1 MTLHSTL
8 FSTDRMAQNKTPK
21 YKHVLLIRFSAI
33 GDVAMTVPV
42 VYSLAKAFPDRR
54 FTMLSN
60 VRFAPFFAGMPDNVS
75 FMGVDLKKDYHGFG
89 AMLKLFFQLRK
100 KHFDAVADLHGV
112 LRTTALSIFFRMFF
126 TKVKRI
132 DKDRR
137 SRKRLTR
144 LKNKDLTPR
153 LTSFDRYR
161 IVLEKLG
168 FVFELGFRSIFG
180 DGKAD
185 LSLVNGI
192 IGEKDCTWVG
202 IAPFAAH
209 KGKIYPLY
217 LMEEVVSQI
226 DSACLCRQFV
236 FAYGKERSLVEEWAQ
251 KYRSVEIIDP
261 RLGLQGELALISN
274 MEVMVAMDSS
284 NMHLASITAT
294 PVVSVWG
301 ATHPA
306 AGFMGW
312 GQNPDNCIQLD
323 LPCRPCSIYGKKEC
337 IYSDYRCLT
346 GIDPDAVFA
355 KVKMQLGTVPFCTCE
370 SKRL

>member
-1 MTLHSTL
+1 
-8 FSTDRMAQNKTPK
+8 MAQNKNPK
-21 YKHVLLIRFSAI
+21 YKNILLIRFSAI

-42 VYSLAKAFPDRR
+42 IQSLASAYPDKQ
-54 FTMLSN
+54 FTILSN
-60 VRFAPFFAGMPDNVS
+60 VRFAPFFAGMPENVS

-89 AMLKLFFQLRK
+89 AMLKLFLQLRK
-100 KHFDAVADLHGV
+100 RHFDAVADLHGV

-144 LKNKDLTPR
+144 SKNKDLTPR

-168 FVFELGFRSIFG
+168 FGFELKFRSIFG
-180 DGKAD
+180 DEKGD
-185 LSLVNGI
+185 LSTIKNI
-192 IGEKDCTWVG
+192 IGEKDCPWIG

-217 LMEEVVSQI
+217 LMEDVVSQI

-236 FAYGKERSLVEEWAQ
+236 FAYGKERSLVEEWAHN
-251 KYRSVEIIDP
+251 YRSVEIIDT
-261 RLGLQGELALISN
+261 RLGMAGELVLMSH
-274 MEVMVAMDSS
+274 MDVMLAMDSS
-284 NMHLASITAT
+284 NMHLASITGT
-294 PVVSVWG
+294 PVVSIWG

-312 GQNPDNCIQLD
+312 GQKPDDCIQLN

-337 IYSDYRCLT
+337 AYGDCHCLT
-346 GIDPDAVFA
+346 GIDPDKVVA
-355 KVKMQLGTVPFCTCE
+355 KVKAYL
-370 SKRL
+370 

>member
-1 MTLHSTL
+1 
-8 FSTDRMAQNKTPK
+8 MAQNKTPK
-21 YKHVLLIRFSAI
+21 YKNVLLIRFSAI

-42 VYSLAKAFPDRR
+42 IQSLAESYPNVH

-60 VRFAPFFAGMPDNVS
+60 GRFAPFFSQMPGNVS
-75 FMGVDLKKDYHGFG
+75 FLGVDLKKDYHGFG
-89 AMLKLFFQLRK
+89 AMFRLFRLLRR

-112 LRTTALSIFFRMFF
+112 LRTTALSVFYRLSF

-137 SRKRLTR
+137 SRNRITR
-144 LKNKDLTPR
+144 QCNKDLTPR

-168 FVFELGFRSIFG
+168 FRFEVRFRSIFG
-180 DGKAD
+180 EGKGN
-185 LSLVNGI
+185 LSSISHI
-192 IGEKDCTWVG
+192 IGTKDCPWIG

-217 LMEEVVSQI
+217 LMEEVVAQL
-226 DSACLCRQFV
+226 DSAGMCRQFV
-236 FAYGKERSLVEEWAQ
+236 FAYGREITQVQAWAD
-251 KYRSVEIIDP
+251 KYRSVEIIDNG
-261 RLGLQGELALISN
+261 LGMAGELILMSH
-274 MEVMVAMDSS
+274 MEVMLAMDSS
-284 NMHLASITAT
+284 NMHLASLTGT
-294 PVVSVWG
+294 PVVSIWG

-312 GQNPDNCIQLD
+312 GQNPDDCIQID

-337 IYSDYRCLT
+337 MYGDYRCLT
-346 GIDPDAVFA
+346 GIDPDTVFN
-355 KVKMQLGTVPFCTCE
+355 KVKKYL
-370 SKRL
+370 

>member
-1 MTLHSTL
+1 MIPHSTL
-8 FSTDRMAQNKTPK
+8 FSTDRMAQSKSPK
-21 YKHVLLIRFSAI
+21 YKHILLIRFSAI

-42 VYSLAKAFPDRR
+42 IQSLAEAYPDRQ

-60 VRFAPFFAGMPDNVS
+60 VRFAPFFAGMPHNVS
-75 FMGVDLKKDYHGFG
+75 FIGVDLKKDYHGFG
-89 AMLKLFFQLRK
+89 AMLKLFFRLRK

-112 LRTTALSIFFRMFF
+112 LRTTALSVFYRLFF
-126 TKVKRI
+126 TRVSRI

-144 LKNKDLTPR
+144 QKNKDLTPR

-161 IVLEKLG
+161 IVLENLG
-168 FVFELGFRSIFG
+168 FSFDLKFHTIFG
-180 DGKAD
+180 DKKAD
-185 LSLVNGI
+185 LSSIKDI
-192 IGEKDCTWVG
+192 IGEKDCPWVG

-217 LMEEVVSQI
+217 LMEDVVAQI
-226 DSACLCRQFV
+226 DSTYLCHQFV

-261 RLGLQGELALISN
+261 RLGLEGELALISN

-294 PVVSVWG
+294 PVVSIWG

-312 GQNPDNCIQLD
+312 GQNPENCIQLD

-346 GIDPDAVFA
+346 GIDPDSVFA
-355 KVKMQLGTVPFCTCE
+355 KVKAYL
-370 SKRL
+370 

>member
-60 VRFAPFFAGMPDNVS
+60 VRFAPFFAGMPGNVT
-75 FMGVDLKKDYHGFG
+75 FMGVDLKKEYHGFG
-89 AMLKLFFQLRK
+89 AMFKLFLRLRK
-100 KHFDAVADLHGV
+100 QHFDAVADLHGV

-168 FVFELGFRSIFG
+168 FVFELGFRSIFD

-185 LSLVNGI
+185 LSTVKGI
-192 IGEKDCTWVG
+192 VGDKDCIWVG

-346 GIDPDAVFA
+346 GIDPDLVFA
-355 KVKMQLGTVPFCTCE
+355 KVKYFL
-370 SKRL
+370 

>member
-1 MTLHSTL
+1 
-8 FSTDRMAQNKTPK
+8 MAQNKTPK
-21 YKHVLLIRFSAI
+21 NVLLIRFSAI

-42 VYSLAKAFPDRR
+42 IQSVAESYPEIR
-54 FTMLSN
+54 FTVLSN
-60 VRFAPFFAGMPDNVS
+60 VRFAPFFEHMPENVS
-75 FMGVDLKKDYHGFG
+75 FWGVDLKKDYHGFG
-89 AMLKLFFQLRK
+89 AMFKLFRQLHK

-112 LRTTALSIFFRMFF
+112 LRTTALSIFFRLCFV
-126 TKVKRI
+126 KVRRI

-137 SRKRLTR
+137 SRKRITR
-144 LKNKDLTPR
+144 QKNKDLTPR

-168 FVFELGFRSIFG
+168 FRFELRFRSIFG
-180 DGKAD
+180 EGRGD
-185 LSLVNGI
+185 LSSI
-192 IGEKDCTWVG
+192 SYIGAKDCPWIG

-217 LMEEVVSQI
+217 LMEEVVAQL
-226 DSACLCRQFV
+226 DSAGVCRQFV
-236 FAYGKERSLVEEWAQ
+236 FAYGRELTQVQEWAD
-251 KYRSVEIIDP
+251 KYRSVEMIDT
-261 RLGLQGELALISN
+261 RLGMAGELILMSH
-274 MEVMVAMDSS
+274 MDVMLAMDSS
-284 NMHLASITAT
+284 NMHLASLTGT

-337 IYSDYRCLT
+337 IYGDYRCLT
-346 GIDPDAVFA
+346 GIDPDTVFS
-355 KVKMQLGTVPFCTCE
+355 KVKVYL
-370 SKRL
+370 

>member
-1 MTLHSTL
+1 M
-8 FSTDRMAQNKTPK
+8 DPNKNPK
-21 YKHVLLIRFSAI
+21 YKHILLIRFSAI

-42 VYSLAKAFPDRR
+42 VESVAKAYPDKH

-60 VRFAPFFAGMPDNVS
+60 VRFAPFFAGMPDNVT
-75 FMGVDLKKDYHGFG
+75 FIGVDLKKDYHGFG
-89 AMLKLFFQLRK
+89 AMLKLFFRLRK
-100 KHFDAVADLHGV
+100 RHFDAVADLHGV
-112 LRTTALSIFFRMFF
+112 LRTTALSIFYRLFF
-126 TKVKRI
+126 TKVSRI

-153 LTSFDRYR
+153 LTSFDRYH
-161 IVLEKLG
+161 IVLEN
-168 FVFELGFRSIFG
+168 LGFRFDLNFHSIFG
-180 DGKAD
+180 DEKAD
-185 LSLVNGI
+185 LSSIREI
-192 IGEKDCTWVG
+192 IGDKDCKWIG

-236 FAYGKERSLVEEWAQ
+236 FAYGKERSLVEEWAK
-251 KYRSVEIIDP
+251 KYRSVEVIDT
-261 RLGLQGELALISN
+261 RLGMAGELVLMSN
-274 MEVMVAMDSS
+274 MEVMLAMDSS
-284 NMHLASITAT
+284 NMHIASLTGT
-294 PVVSVWG
+294 PVVSIWG
-301 ATHPA
+301 ATHPV

-312 GQNPDNCIQLD
+312 SQKSEDCIQLD

-337 IYSDYRCLT
+337 VYGDYRCLT

-355 KVKMQLGTVPFCTCE
+355 KVKKYL
-370 SKRL
+370 

>member
-1 MTLHSTL
+1 
-8 FSTDRMAQNKTPK
+8 MAQNKTPK
-21 YKHVLLIRFSAI
+21 YKNVLLIRFSAI

-42 VYSLAKAFPDRR
+42 IQSVADAYPDVH
-54 FTMLSN
+54 FTVLSN
-60 VRFAPFFAGMPDNVS
+60 ARFAPFYSGMPENVS

-89 AMLKLFFQLRK
+89 AMFRLFCKLRK
-100 KHFDAVADLHGV
+100 KKFDAVADLHGV
-112 LRTTALSIFFRMFF
+112 LRTTALSFFYRLFF
-126 TKVKRI
+126 TKVRRI
-132 DKDRR
+132 KKDRR

-144 LKNKDLTPR
+144 QHNKDLTPR

-161 IVLEKLG
+161 KVLEKLG
-168 FVFELGFRSIFG
+168 FRFELKFRSIFG
-180 DGKAD
+180 DAKAD
-185 LSLVNGI
+185 LTSVKGL

-217 LMEEVVSQI
+217 LMEDVVSQI

-236 FAYGKERSLVEEWAQ
+236 FAYGKERSLVEGWAQ

-261 RLGLQGELALISN
+261 RLGLEGELALISN

-312 GQNPDNCIQLD
+312 GQNPENCVQFD
-323 LPCRPCSIYGKKEC
+323 MPCRPCSIYGKKEC
-337 IYSDYRCLT
+337 IYGDYRCLT
-346 GIDPDAVFA
+346 SIDPDAVFA
-355 KVKMQLGTVPFCTCE
+355 KVK
-370 SKRL
+370 KYI

>member
-1 MTLHSTL
+1 
-8 FSTDRMAQNKTPK
+8 MAQSNPK
-21 YKHVLLIRFSAI
+21 YNNILLIRFSAI

-42 VYSLAKAFPDRR
+42 LESVAKAYPDKH

-60 VRFAPFFAGMPDNVS
+60 ARFAPFFAEMPENVS
-75 FMGVDLKKDYHGFG
+75 FIGVDLKKDYHGLG
-89 AMLKLFFQLRK
+89 AMLKLFLKLHKR
-100 KHFDAVADLHGV
+100 HFDVVADLHGV
-112 LRTTALSIFFRMFF
+112 LRTTALSFFFRSCF

-144 LKNKDLTPR
+144 FKNKDLTPR
-153 LTSFDRYR
+153 LTSFERYR
-161 IVLEKLG
+161 QVLEKLG
-168 FVFELGFRSIFG
+168 FGFELNFRSIFG
-180 DGKAD
+180 EGKAD
-185 LSLVNGI
+185 VSAIKNITGD
-192 IGEKDCTWVG
+192 KDCTWVG

-261 RLGLQGELALISN
+261 RLGLEGELKLISN
-274 MEVMVAMDSS
+274 MEVMLAMDSS

-301 ATHPA
+301 ATHPY

-312 GQNPDNCIQLD
+312 GQKPDDCVQLD

-337 IYSDYRCLT
+337 IYGDYRCMT
-346 GIDPDAVFA
+346 GIDPDKVFT
-355 KVKMQLGTVPFCTCE
+355 KVKAYL
-370 SKRL
+370 

>member
-1 MTLHSTL
+1 
-8 FSTDRMAQNKTPK
+8 MAQSNPK
-21 YKHVLLIRFSAI
+21 YNNILLIRFSAI

-42 VYSLAKAFPDRR
+42 LESVAKAYPDKH

-60 VRFAPFFAGMPDNVS
+60 ARFAPFFAGMPENVS
-75 FMGVDLKKDYHGFG
+75 FIGVDLKKDYHGLG
-89 AMLKLFFQLRK
+89 AMLKLFLKLHKR
-100 KHFDAVADLHGV
+100 HFDVVADLHGV
-112 LRTTALSIFFRMFF
+112 LRTTALSFFFRSCF

-144 LKNKDLTPR
+144 FKNKDLTPR
-153 LTSFDRYR
+153 LTSFERYR
-161 IVLEKLG
+161 QVLEKLG
-168 FVFELGFRSIFG
+168 FGFELNFRSIFG
-180 DGKAD
+180 EGKAD
-185 LSLVNGI
+185 VSAIKNITGD
-192 IGEKDCTWVG
+192 KDCTWVG

-261 RLGLQGELALISN
+261 RLGLEGELKLISN
-274 MEVMVAMDSS
+274 MEVMLAMDSS

-301 ATHPA
+301 ATHPY

-312 GQNPDNCIQLD
+312 GQKPDDCVQLN

-337 IYSDYRCLT
+337 IYGDYRCMT
-346 GIDPDAVFA
+346 GIDPDKVFD
-355 KVKMQLGTVPFCTCE
+355 KVKAYL
-370 SKRL
+370 

>member
-1 MTLHSTL
+1 
-8 FSTDRMAQNKTPK
+8 MAPSNPK
-21 YKHVLLIRFSAI
+21 YKNVLLIRFSAI

-42 VYSLAKAFPDRR
+42 IRSLAVAYPDKH

-60 VRFAPFFAGMPDNVS
+60 GRFAPFFAGMPENVS
-75 FMGVDLKKDYHGFG
+75 FIGVDLKKDYHGFG
-89 AMLKLFFQLRK
+89 AMLKLFFRLRK
-100 KHFDAVADLHGV
+100 NRFDAVADLHGV
-112 LRTTALSIFFRMFF
+112 LRTTALSIFYRLFF
-126 TKVKRI
+126 TKVSRI

-161 IVLEKLG
+161 IVLENLG
-168 FVFELGFRSIFG
+168 FGFDLKFHSIFG
-180 DGKAD
+180 DEKAD
-185 LSLVNGI
+185 LSSIREVVGD
-192 IGEKDCTWVG
+192 KDCTWIG

-261 RLGLQGELALISN
+261 RLGMAGELVLMSN
-274 MEVMVAMDSS
+274 MEVMLAMDSS
-284 NMHLASITAT
+284 NMHLASLTGT

-301 ATHPA
+301 ATHPI
-306 AGFMGW
+306 AGFLGW
-312 GQNPDNCIQLD
+312 GQKPDDCIQLD

-337 IYSDYRCLT
+337 IYADYRCLT
-346 GIDPDAVFA
+346 GIDPDVVFA
-355 KVKMQLGTVPFCTCE
+355 QVKKYL
-370 SKRL
+370 

>member
-1 MTLHSTL
+1 
-8 FSTDRMAQNKTPK
+8 MAPNKNPK
-21 YKHVLLIRFSAI
+21 YKNVLLIRFSAI

-42 VYSLAKAFPDRR
+42 IDSLAKAFPEKH
-54 FTMLSN
+54 FTLLSN
-60 VRFAPFFAGMPDNVS
+60 VRFAPFFAGMQGNVS

-89 AMLKLFFQLRK
+89 AMLKLFFRLRK
-100 KHFDAVADLHGV
+100 NHFDAVADLHGV
-112 LRTTALSIFFRMFF
+112 LRTTALTLFFRLFF
-126 TKVKRI
+126 TKVRRI

-137 SRKRLTR
+137 SRKRLIR
-144 LKNKDLTPR
+144 QKNKDLTPR
-153 LTSFDRYR
+153 LTSFERYR

-168 FVFELGFRSIFG
+168 FGFDVKFRSIFG
-180 DGKAD
+180 DEKAD
-185 LSLVNGI
+185 LSSVRDIVGD
-192 IGEKDCTWVG
+192 KDCPWIG

-217 LMEEVVSQI
+217 LMEDVVAQL

-261 RLGLQGELALISN
+261 RLGLEGELALISN
-274 MEVMVAMDSS
+274 MEVMLAMDSS

-294 PVVSVWG
+294 PVVSIWG
-301 ATHPA
+301 STHPA

-312 GQNPDNCIQLD
+312 GQKSDDCIQLD
-323 LPCRPCSIYGKKEC
+323 LSCRPCSIYGKKEC

-346 GIDPDAVFA
+346 GIDPDLVFA
-355 KVKMQLGTVPFCTCE
+355 KVKFYL
-370 SKRL
+370 

>member
-1 MTLHSTL
+1 MDPNRL
-8 FSTDRMAQNKTPK
+8 K
-21 YKHVLLIRFSAI
+21 YKNVLLVRFSAI

-42 VYSLAKAFPDRR
+42 IQSVAEAYPHVN
-54 FTMLSN
+54 FTVLSN
-60 VRFAPFFAGMPDNVS
+60 IRFAPFYAGMPQNVS
-75 FMGVDLKKDYHGFG
+75 FFGVDLKKDYHGFG
-89 AMLKLFFQLRK
+89 AMFKLFFRLRK
-100 KHFDAVADLHGV
+100 RHFDAVADLHGV
-112 LRTTALSIFFRMFF
+112 LRTTALSIFFRLFF
-126 TKVKRI
+126 TKVCRI
-132 DKDRR
+132 DKDRK

-144 LKNKDLTPR
+144 PKNKDLTPR

-168 FVFELGFRSIFG
+168 FGFELQFRSIFG
-180 DGKAD
+180 DEKAD
-185 LSLVNGI
+185 LSSVKGI
-192 IGEKDCTWVG
+192 VGDKDCTWVG

-251 KYRSVEIIDP
+251 KYRSVEIIDT
-261 RLGLQGELALISN
+261 RLGLEGELTLISN
-274 MEVMVAMDSS
+274 MEVMLAMDSS

-294 PVVSVWG
+294 PVVSIWG

-312 GQNPDNCIQLD
+312 GQKPEDCIQLD

-337 IYSDYRCLT
+337 IYGDYRCLT
-346 GIDPDAVFA
+346 GIDPDTVFS
-355 KVKMQLGTVPFCTCE
+355 KVKQYL
-370 SKRL
+370 

>member
-1 MTLHSTL
+1 
-8 FSTDRMAQNKTPK
+8 MAQNKTPRN
-21 YKHVLLIRFSAI
+21 VLLIRFSAI

-42 VYSLAKAFPDRR
+42 IQSVAQSYPDIH
-54 FTMLSN
+54 FTVLSN
-60 VRFAPFFAGMPDNVS
+60 ARFAPFFEHMPGNVS
-75 FMGVDLKKDYHGFG
+75 FWGVDLKKDYHGFG
-89 AMLKLFFQLRK
+89 AMFKLFRQLRK
-100 KHFDAVADLHGV
+100 RNFDAVADLHGV
-112 LRTTALSIFFRMFF
+112 LRTTALSIFYRLCFV
-126 TKVKRI
+126 KVRRI

-137 SRKRLTR
+137 SRKRITR
-144 LKNKDLTPR
+144 QKNKDLTPR

-168 FVFELGFRSIFG
+168 FRFEMRFRSIFG
-180 DGKAD
+180 EGKAD
-185 LSLVNGI
+185 LSAVRNVV
-192 IGEKDCTWVG
+192 GEKDCIWVG

-236 FAYGKERSLVEEWAQ
+236 FAYGKERSLVEEWAE

-261 RLGLQGELALISN
+261 RLGIGGELVLISN

-312 GQNPDNCIQLD
+312 GQNPDDCIQLD

-337 IYSDYRCLT
+337 IYGDYRCLT
-346 GIDPDAVFA
+346 GIDPDTVFT
-355 KVKMQLGTVPFCTCE
+355 KVKMQLGTVPFCTCD
-370 SKRL
+370 SKR

>member
-1 MTLHSTL
+1 M
-8 FSTDRMAQNKTPK
+8 DPNKNPK
-21 YKHVLLIRFSAI
+21 YKNILLIRFSAI

-42 VYSLAKAFPDRR
+42 LESVAKAYPDKH

-60 VRFAPFFAGMPDNVS
+60 VRFAPFFAGMPGNVS
-75 FMGVDLKKDYHGFG
+75 FIGVDLKKDYHGFG
-89 AMLKLFFQLRK
+89 AMLKLFFQLCKRR
-100 KHFDAVADLHGV
+100 FDAVADLHGV
-112 LRTTALSIFFRMFF
+112 LRTTALSIFYRLFF
-126 TKVKRI
+126 TRVCRI
-132 DKDRR
+132 DKDRK

-168 FVFELGFRSIFG
+168 FGFELKFRSIFG
-180 DGKAD
+180 DGKGD
-185 LSLVNGI
+185 LSSIKDIVGD
-192 IGEKDCTWVG
+192 KDCTWVG

-217 LMEEVVSQI
+217 LMEDVVSQI

-236 FAYGKERSLVEEWAQ
+236 FAYGKERTLVEEWAQ

-261 RLGLQGELALISN
+261 RLGLEGELKLISN
-274 MEVMVAMDSS
+274 MEVMLGMDSS

-312 GQNPDNCIQLD
+312 GQDPLNCIQLD

-337 IYSDYRCLT
+337 IYADYRCLT
-346 GIDPDAVFA
+346 CIDPDKVFE
-355 KVKMQLGTVPFCTCE
+355 KVKVYL
-370 SKRL
+370 

>member
-1 MTLHSTL
+1 
-8 FSTDRMAQNKTPK
+8 MAQNNTPK

-42 VYSLAKAFPDRR
+42 VYSLAKAYPDKH

-89 AMLKLFFQLRK
+89 AMLKLFFRLRK
-100 KHFDAVADLHGV
+100 NHFDAVADLHGV

-185 LSLVNGI
+185 LSTVKGI
-192 IGEKDCTWVG
+192 VGDKDCIWVG

-261 RLGLQGELALISN
+261 RLGLEGELALISN

-337 IYSDYRCLT
+337 IYGDYRCMT
-346 GIDPDAVFA
+346 GIDPDTVFN
-355 KVKMQLGTVPFCTCE
+355 KVKAYL
-370 SKRL
+370 

>member
-1 MTLHSTL
+1 
-8 FSTDRMAQNKTPK
+8 MAQNKNPK
-21 YKHVLLIRFSAI
+21 YKHILLIRFSAI

-42 VYSLAKAFPDRR
+42 IHSLAKAYPDKR

-60 VRFAPFFAGMPDNVS
+60 VRFAPFFAGMPENVS
-75 FMGVDLKKDYHGFG
+75 FIGVDLKKDYHGFG
-89 AMLKLFFQLRK
+89 AMLKLFFRLRK
-100 KHFDAVADLHGV
+100 SHFDAVADLHGV
-112 LRTTALSIFFRMFF
+112 LRTTALSIFFRMFL

-132 DKDRR
+132 DKDRK

-144 LKNKDLTPR
+144 QKNKDLTPR

-161 IVLEKLG
+161 IVLAKLG
-168 FVFELGFRSIFG
+168 FGFDLKFRSIFG
-180 DGKAD
+180 DEKAD
-185 LSLVNGI
+185 LSSIKGI

-261 RLGLQGELALISN
+261 RLGLEGELALISN
-274 MEVMVAMDSS
+274 MEVMLAMDSS

-294 PVVSVWG
+294 PVVSIWG

-312 GQNPDNCIQLD
+312 GQNPDNCIQMD

-346 GIDPDAVFA
+346 GIDPDLVFA
-355 KVKMQLGTVPFCTCE
+355 KVKYYL
-370 SKRL
+370 

>member
-1 MTLHSTL
+1 
-8 FSTDRMAQNKTPK
+8 MAQNKEPK
-21 YKHVLLIRFSAI
+21 YRNILLVRFSAI

-42 VYSLAKAFPDRR
+42 ITSLAKTYPDCR

-60 VRFAPFFAGMPDNVS
+60 VRFAPFFAGMPQNVS
-75 FMGVDLKKDYHGFG
+75 FIGVDLKKDYHGFG
-89 AMLKLFFQLRK
+89 AMLKLFFRLRK
-100 KHFDAVADLHGV
+100 NHFDAMADLHGV
-112 LRTTALSIFFRMFF
+112 LRTTALTIFFRLFF
-126 TKVKRI
+126 TKVCRI

-144 LKNKDLTPR
+144 QKNKDLTPR

-161 IVLEKLG
+161 IVIEKLG
-168 FVFELGFRSIFG
+168 FGFNMDFRSIFG
-180 DGKAD
+180 EEKAD
-185 LSLVNGI
+185 LSSVKDI
-192 IGEKDCTWVG
+192 VGEKDCTWVG

-251 KYRSVEIIDP
+251 KYRSVEVIDT
-261 RLGLQGELALISN
+261 RLGLEGELALISN

-294 PVVSVWG
+294 PVVSIWG
-301 ATHPA
+301 ATHPV
-306 AGFMGW
+306 AGFLGW
-312 GQNPDNCIQLD
+312 GQKPDDCIQLD

-337 IYSDYRCLT
+337 IYGDYRCLT

-355 KVKMQLGTVPFCTCE
+355 KVKRYL
-370 SKRL
+370 

>member
-1 MTLHSTL
+1 
-8 FSTDRMAQNKTPK
+8 MAPSKPK
-21 YKHVLLIRFSAI
+21 YKNVLLIRFSAI

-42 VYSLAKAFPDRR
+42 IQSLADAYPDVH
-54 FTMLSN
+54 FTVLSN
-60 VRFAPFFAGMPDNVS
+60 VRFAPFYAKMPSNVS

-100 KHFDAVADLHGV
+100 RHFDAVADLHGV
-112 LRTTALSIFFRMFF
+112 LRTTALSIFYRMFF
-126 TKVKRI
+126 IRVSRI
-132 DKDRR
+132 DKDRS

-144 LKNKDLTPR
+144 QKNKDLTPR
-153 LTSFDRYR
+153 LTSFERYR
-161 IVLEKLG
+161 VVLEKLG
-168 FVFELGFRSIFG
+168 FKFELRFSSIFG
-180 DGKAD
+180 DGKGD
-185 LSLVNGI
+185 LSSIKGI
-192 IGEKDCTWVG
+192 IGDKDCTWVG

-261 RLGLQGELALISN
+261 LLGLEGELVLISN
-274 MEVMVAMDSS
+274 MAVMLGMDSS
-284 NMHLASITAT
+284 NMHLASIVGT
-294 PVVSVWG
+294 PVVSIWG
-301 ATHPA
+301 ATHPV

-312 GQNPDNCIQLD
+312 GQNADDCMQLD

-337 IYSDYRCLT
+337 IYGDYRCLT
-346 GIDPDAVFA
+346 GIDPDQVFA
-355 KVKMQLGTVPFCTCE
+355 QVKKYL
-370 SKRL
+370 